1 MRPKAGGH
9 PLPKPNAGSRTRPPA
24 LPVLQPPSHMPAEAT
39 APVPTAPAPSFW
51 RDLAATHAVS
61 GLVAFLFAASGP
73 LAIILA
79 TGTRGG
85 LSEAQIASWVFGSL
99 FLNGVM
105 SAGYS
110 LAWRQPLAFF
120 WTIPGT
126 VLVGPAL
133 GHLSF
138 AEVVGAYIA
147 TGVLMMALGALGLV
161 RRAMAAVPMPIVM
174 GMVAGVFLQFGLDWV
189 RAFQLDWWIA
199 AAMTATFLAASAIPR
214 LAARLPPMLAA
225 LAAGAAAIY
234 ATGSFAAGSLADLS
248 RGAVLAAPQLQLPQ
262 LSWTA
267 MAELVVPLA
276 ITVLVVQNGQGLAIL
291 TAAGHRPPV
300 DAIAI
305 GCGAASV
312 VSAFVGAVST
322 CLTGPVNAIISAGG
336 ERRNQYTA
344 GVMVGVYAMLFG
356 LVAPLVTRLML
367 STPPAFIATLAGLA
381 MLRVLQ
387 SAFAVAFQARF
398 ALGALVTFLVT
409 VAGIPI
415 LNIGAPFW
423 ALIAGTLVSLVLE
436 REDWRAADPA
446 KAPR

>member
-1 MRPKAGGH
+1 MSAE
-9 PLPKPNAGSRTRPPA
+9 SPA
-24 LPVLQPPSHMPAEAT
+24 
-39 APVPTAPAPSFW
+39 PTAAAHAPSLW
-51 RDLAATHAVS
+51 RDLSVAHAVAALI
-61 GLVAFLFAASGP
+61 GFLFAASGP

-79 TGTRGG
+79 AGTRGG
-85 LSEAQIASWVFGSL
+85 LSEAEIASWVFGSL
-99 FLNGVM
+99 FINGVITI
-105 SAGYS
+105 GFS

-126 VLVGPAL
+126 VLIAPAL
-133 GHLSF
+133 GHLTF
-138 AEVVGAYIA
+138 AEVVGAYIV
-147 TGVLMMALGALGLV
+147 TGLLMMALGAFGLV

-189 RAFQLDWWIA
+189 RAFQLDLGIA
-199 AAMTATFLAASAIPR
+199 ATMTAAFLLVSAIPR

-225 LAAGAAAIY
+225 LAAGAATIWLA
-234 ATGSFAAGSLADLS
+234 GSFAVPGIGIGGLS
-248 RGAVLAAPQLQLPQ
+248 QGPVLAAPLLQLPQ
-262 LSWTA
+262 FSWAA

-276 ITVLVVQNGQGLAIL
+276 ITVLVVQNAQGVAIL

-305 GCGAASV
+305 GCGAASI
-312 VSAFVGAVST
+312 VSAFVGAVSN
-322 CLTGPVNAIISAGG
+322 CLTGPVNAIISASG
-336 ERRNQYTA
+336 ERHSQYAA

-381 MLRVLQ
+381 MLRVLH

-423 ALIAGTLVSLVLE
+423 ALIAGSLVSLVLE
-436 REDWRAADPA
+436 RSDWRQAS
-446 KAPR
+446 

>member
-1 MRPKAGGH
+1 M
-9 PLPKPNAGSRTRPPA
+9 
-24 LPVLQPPSHMPAEAT
+24 
-39 APVPTAPAPSFW
+39 
-51 RDLAATHAVS
+51 
-61 GLVAFLFAASGP
+61 
-73 LAIILA
+73 AIILA

-85 LSEAQIASWVFGSL
+85 LSEVQIASWVFASL
-99 FLNGVM
+99 FVNGVM
-105 SAGYS
+105 SVGYS
-110 LAWRQPLAFF
+110 LAYRQPLAFF

-138 AEVVGAYIA
+138 PEVVGAYVA
-147 TGVLMMALGALGLV
+147 TGLLMMALGALGLV

-189 RAFQLDWWIA
+189 RAFQQDLGIA
-199 AAMTATFLAASAIPR
+199 ATMTAAFLLVGAIPK

-234 ATGSFAAGSLADLS
+234 VTGSFAAGDLSDLS
-248 RGAVLAAPQLQLPQ
+248 RGGMLAAPQLQLPQ
-262 LSWTA
+262 FSWA
-267 MAELVVPLA
+267 AIAELVVPLA
-276 ITVLVVQNGQGLAIL
+276 ITVLVVQNGQGIAIL
-291 TAAGHRPPV
+291 TSVGHRPPV
-300 DAIAI
+300 DSIAI

-322 CLTGPVNAIISAGG
+322 CLTGPVNAILSASGD
-336 ERRNQYTA
+336 RRTQYTG
-344 GVMVGVYAMLFG
+344 GVVVGFIAMLFG
-356 LVAPLVTRLML
+356 LAAPLVTRLML

-409 VAGIPI
+409 VAGIPV

-423 ALIAGTLVSLVLE
+423 GLIAGVLVSFVLE
-436 REDWRAADPA
+436 REDWRVAGPGTTAQ
-446 KAPR
+446 